1 MKFNRKNSRHTVWD
15 SDGAIVEYYDNV
27 DFTNTD
33 HIDAL
38 LRVLP
43 AVIDE
48 VLTPKQKELL
58 YYKYY
63 KGLSF
68 LDISKMFKV
77 NPSTVSRIHKQTLVK
92 LKSYL
97 RYCDIAITCREQ
109 LMEED
114 K

>member
-1 MKFNRKNSRHTVWD
+1 MRSNRRNSRHTIWD
-15 SDGAIVEYYDNV
+15 SDGAIVEYHDNV
-27 DFTNTD
+27 NLDNTA

-43 AVIDE
+43 AIVNDI
-48 VLTPKQKELL
+48 LTSRQKELL
-58 YYKYY
+58 YYRYY
-63 KGLSF
+63 KRLSF
-68 LDISKMFKV
+68 LEIAKIFKV

-92 LKSYL
+92 LKAYL